1 MRWMHA
7 MTESDSNPPMPPA
20 PPRPELRRRARWLPS
35 LVWLIPIVAAIIGLS
50 LLIHT
55 LSERGP
61 EITVTFRTA
70 DGLAPGKTPVRY
82 KAVDIGVVKSLRL
95 ARDRS
100 HVIATVA
107 LSNDANSFLA
117 KDTRFWVVRPRFAVS
132 GISGLETL
140 LSGAYIGVDAGK
152 SDVRSDSFAGLEVPP
167 AVSTDASGKQFVL
180 RAADL
185 GSLDIGSPVYY
196 RRVRVGQVVAYQLE
210 PNGQDLSLRVFVDKP
225 YDQLVTANTRF
236 WHASGI
242 DIKLDAGGLKV
253 NTQALATMLLGG
265 VAFQDP
271 DNAKAAAAAG
281 EDTRF
286 ILASDQAEAMKP
298 LDELKPALA
307 VLNFDQSVRGLS
319 PGAALDFRG
328 IVVGQVRSI
337 GIEYQR
343 DKKTFRFP
351 VIVELY
357 PSRMGFSPRDLDDKQ
372 KTNDIAETM
381 NRRGLRAQLRNGNLL
396 TGQLYVAFD
405 FFPKAAPA
413 KVSVDGP
420 MPELATTPGT
430 LDELQAKLGSIV
442 NKIDNVPFE
451 QIGRDLRTSMAALDK
466 MLDNADKLM
475 AQVDG
480 NLVPQFAAALQD
492 ARQTLQAA
500 NQTLAPNAPLQ
511 QDTRRMMQELTR
523 SAASLRSLTDY
534 LERHPEALLRG
545 KADTEKP

>member
-100 HVIATVA
+100 HVIATIA

>member
-1 MRWMHA
+1 
-7 MTESDSNPPMPPA
+7 MTERDSSNLPALPLPMPPQRHK
-20 PPRPELRRRARWLPS
+20 PARWLPS
-35 LVWLIPIVAAIIGLS
+35 LVWLIPIVAAIVGLS

-95 ARDRS
+95 APDRS
-100 HVIATVA
+100 HVIATIA
-107 LSNDANSFLA
+107 LTNDAGSFLA
-117 KDTRFWVVRPRFAVS
+117 KDTRFWVVRPRFAFS

-140 LSGAYIGVDAGK
+140 LSGTYIGVDAGT
-152 SDVRSDSFAGLEVPP
+152 SETRIRTFTGLEVPP
-167 AVSTDASGKQFVL
+167 AVATDTSGKQFVL

-196 RRVRVGQVVAYQLE
+196 RRVRVGQVVAYQLA
-210 PNGQDLSLRVFVDKP
+210 PNGKDLSLRVFIEQP
-225 YDQLVTANTRF
+225 YDKLVTANTRF
-236 WHASGI
+236 WHASGF

-271 DNAKAAAAAG
+271 DDSKAATAAG
-281 EDTRF
+281 ENTQF
-286 ILASDQAEAMKP
+286 MLAGDQTEAMKAP
-298 LDELKPALA
+298 EELKPALA
-307 VLNFDQSVRGLS
+307 VLNFDQSVRGLA
-319 PGAALDFRG
+319 PGAPLDFRG

-357 PSRMGFSPRDLDDKQ
+357 PSRMGFSPRDLEDKQ
-372 KTNDIAETM
+372 QAYDIAETM
-381 NRRGLRAQLRNGNLL
+381 NKRGMRAQLRNGNPL

-405 FFPKAAPA
+405 FFPKAPPV
-413 KVSVDGP
+413 KISVDGP
-420 MPELATTPGT
+420 MPELATTPGAF
-430 LDELQAKLGSIV
+430 DELQAKLGSIV
-442 NKIDNVPFE
+442 NKIDKVPFE
-451 QIGRDLRTSMAALDK
+451 QIGQDLHTSMAALDK
-466 MLDNADKLM
+466 TLNNADKLVR
-475 AQVDG
+475 QVDG
-480 NLVPQFAAALQD
+480 NVVPQITAALQD
-492 ARQTLQAA
+492 AHQTLQMA
-500 NQTLAPNAPLQ
+500 NDTLAPNAPLQ
-511 QDTRRMMQELTR
+511 QDARRMMQELTR
-523 SAASLRSLTDY
+523 SAASLRALTDY

-545 KADTEKP
+545 KVDTEKP